1 MDGGDLASFR
11 RQSQG
16 FGRDLEKPRGVAE
29 IEPRLDPVISGFE
42 HWNAVMRAQRRDAL
56 PRPAVAV
63 ASNKAIPV
71 EDAGDE
77 IVIGDQHQLADSRD
91 DIG

>member
-1 MDGGDLASFR
+1 MSRSDLASFR

-16 FGRDLEKPRGVAE
+16 FGRDLEKPRGLAE

-42 HWNAVMRAQRRDAL
+42 HCDVVMRAQRCDAL

-63 ASNKAIPV
+63 ASNKVIPV
-71 EDAGDE
+71 QDAGDE
-77 IVIGDQHQLADSRD
+77 IVICDQHQLADSSD
-91 DIG
+91 HLG

>member
-1 MDGGDLASFR
+1 MDGGDLAGFR

-16 FGRDLEKPRGVAE
+16 FGRNLKKPRGLAE
-29 IEPRLDPVISGFE
+29 IEPRLDPVIRGFE
-42 HWNAVMRAQRRDAL
+42 HWNAVMRAQRCDAL

-63 ASNKAIPV
+63 ASNKVIPV

-77 IVIGDQHQLADSRD
+77 IVICDQRQLADSSD
-91 DIG
+91 HIG

>member
-1 MDGGDLASFR
+1 MNRGDLASFR

-16 FGRDLEKPRGVAE
+16 FGRDLEKPRGSAE

-42 HWNAVMRAQRRDAL
+42 HWDAVMRAQRCDAL
-56 PRPAVAV
+56 PRPTVAV
-63 ASNKAIPV
+63 ASNKAIPI

-77 IVIGDQHQLADSRD
+77 IVIGDQHQLADSRNH
-91 DIG
+91 IG